1 MRRDELGKRM
11 EFDDDDDGDD
21 VARRMIMRGGAASLN
36 AWVVLPT
43 PPPSDNIAEKDARR
57 SNGVF
62 LLIMAG
68 SMFMV
73 CLVYEN
79 AIVEASRSRAWIHI
93 LLQPFIKSIVGGE

>member
-1 MRRDELGKRM
+1 MRRDELGRRM
-11 EFDDDDDGDD
+11 EFDDGDGDDD

-43 PPPSDNIAEKDARR
+43 PPPSNNIAEKDDARR
-57 SNGVF
+57 ANGVF

-73 CLVYEN
+73 CLVYEKPLWRRHEVVHGELGTTN
-79 AIVEASRSRAWIHI
+79 RSRCEIT
-93 LLQPFIKSIVGGE
+93 